1 MYQITCDGLILH
13 DVRLENI
20 YRVISPKCKLKMNT
34 TGTLTFQIAPVHP
47 YYSKIE
53 KLKSEITLTQ
63 DGEWIFTGRV
73 LNDEKDFDNIKTIE
87 CEGELAYL
95 LDSNQRQAEYHDL
108 SVSGYFTTLIEKH
121 NAAVPEDKKQFTV
134 GIVNVTDN
142 NDSLYR
148 YSNYENTWST
158 IKDKLID
165 RLGGYIRSRHSSDG
179 KRYVDYITDYGNVN
193 DQVINFGENLL
204 DLKQYIKGEN
214 IATAIIPLGAVIE
227 DEEQTDSAI
236 QKRVTIESVND
247 GKDYVFDQDAVN
259 LYGWVYDT
267 VTFDAVTVPAN
278 LLRKGQET
286 LAERKKLTLEIQLNA
301 VDLHLLN
308 VDIEKIKLGDKIRV
322 VSKPHGIDRYMTVSD
337 LTIDISK
344 ASGTKIVLGDVI
356 TSLTDV
362 TNKGA
367 DLTARVENI
376 ISDYGFKTDIQSIR
390 NTVNELSSNISQTA
404 QNILLEVYSNCASND
419 DVTAVTEQLKSSI
432 EVLNNLIEFRF
443 ESAITQTETVAGI
456 VTENQQLLE
465 EYIRFQGALIELGKV
480 GNAFTAELSNEK
492 LAFLQDNVEI
502 AYVSNNKLYIT
513 DAEIRNKLTIGNAT
527 NGYFDFIPRA
537 NGNLSLKWRES

>member
-13 DVRLENI
+13 DVRLETD
-20 YRVISPKCKLKMNT
+20 YRVISPKCKLKVNT
-34 TGTLTFQIAPVHP
+34 TGTLTFKVAPTHP
-47 YYSKIE
+47 YYSQIK
-53 KLKSEITLTQ
+53 KLESEITLTQ

-95 LDSNQRQAEYHDL
+95 IDSNQRFAEYHDAT
-108 SVSGYFTTLIEKH
+108 VQGYFTTLINKH
-121 NAAVPEDKKQFTV
+121 NAACPEAKKQFTV

-158 IKDKLID
+158 IKDKLIN
-165 RLGGYIRSRHSSDG
+165 RLGGYIRSRHLNG
-179 KRYVDYITDYGNVN
+179 VRYIDYVTDYGNVN

-204 DLKQYIKGEN
+204 DLKQYIKGED

-227 DEEQTDSAI
+227 DEEQTENI
-236 QKRVTIESVND
+236 QRRITIESVND
-247 GKDYVFDQDAVN
+247 GVDYVYDQDAVN
-259 LYGWVYDT
+259 LYGWIYDT
-267 VTFDAVTVPAN
+267 VVFDAVTVPAN
-278 LLRKGQET
+278 LKRKGQEE
-286 LAERKKLTLEIQLNA
+286 LAQRKLLKLEITLTA

-308 VDIEKIKLGDKIRV
+308 VDIEKIKLGDMIRV
-322 VSKPHGIDRYMTVSD
+322 ISAPHGIDRYMMVSD

-356 TSLTDV
+356 SSLTDV

-390 NTVNELSSNISQTA
+390 TTINELSSNLSQTA
-404 QNILLEVYSNCASND
+404 QNILLEVYSNCASVND
-419 DVTAVTEQLKSSI
+419 FEQITEQLRSSVEI
-432 EVLNNLIEFRF
+432 LNNLIEFRF

-456 VTENQQLLE
+456 VTENQTLLE
-465 EYIRFQGALIELGKV
+465 EYIRFQGALIELGRV
-480 GNAFTAELSNEK
+480 GNAFTAKLSNEK

-502 AYVSNNKLYIT
+502 AYISNNKLYIT
-513 DAEIRNKLTIGNAT
+513 DAEISNKLTIGNAT

-537 NGNLSLKWRES
+537 NGNLSLKWRSS

>member
-13 DVRLENI
+13 DVRLETD
-20 YRVISPKCKLKMNT
+20 YRVISPKCKLKVNT
-34 TGTLTFQIAPVHP
+34 TGTLTFKVAPTHP
-47 YYSKIE
+47 YYSQIK
-53 KLKSEITLTQ
+53 KLESEITLTQ

-73 LNDEKDFDNIKTIE
+73 LNDEKDFDNIKTVE

-95 LDSNQRQAEYHDL
+95 IDSNQRFAEYHDAT
-108 SVSGYFTTLIEKH
+108 VQGYFTTLINKH
-121 NAAVPEDKKQFTV
+121 NAACPEAKKQFTV

-158 IKDKLID
+158 IKDKLIN
-165 RLGGYIRSRHSSDG
+165 RLGGYIRSRHLNG
-179 KRYVDYITDYGNVN
+179 VRYIDYVTDYGNVN

-204 DLKQYIKGEN
+204 DLKQYIKGED

-227 DEEQTDSAI
+227 DEEQTENI
-236 QKRVTIESVND
+236 QRRITIESVND
-247 GKDYVFDQDAVN
+247 GVDYVYDQDAVN
-259 LYGWVYDT
+259 LYGWIFDT
-267 VTFDAVTVPAN
+267 VTFDSVTVPAN
-278 LLRKGQET
+278 LKRKGQEE
-286 LAERKKLTLEIQLNA
+286 LAQRKLLKLEITLNA

-308 VDIEKIKLGDKIRV
+308 VDIEKIKLGDMIRV
-322 VSKPHGIDRYMTVSD
+322 ISAPHGIDRYMMVSD

-356 TSLTDV
+356 SSLTDV

-390 NTVNELSSNISQTA
+390 TTINELSSNLSQTA
-404 QNILLEVYSNCASND
+404 QNILLEVYSNCASVND
-419 DVTAVTEQLKSSI
+419 FEQITEQLRSSVEI
-432 EVLNNLIEFRF
+432 LNNLIEFRF

-456 VTENQQLLE
+456 VTENQTLLE
-465 EYIRFQGALIELGKV
+465 EYIRFQGALIELGRV
-480 GNAFTAELSNEK
+480 GNAFTAKLSNEK

-502 AYVSNNKLYIT
+502 AYISNNKLYIT
-513 DAEIRNKLTIGNAT
+513 DAEISNKLTIGNAT

-537 NGNLSLKWRES
+537 NGNLSLKWRSS

>member
-13 DVRLENI
+13 DVRLETD

-34 TGTLTFQIAPVHP
+34 TGTLTFQIAPTHP
-47 YYSKIE
+47 YYSQIQ

-73 LNDEKDFDNIKTIE
+73 LNDEKDFDNIKTVE

-108 SVSGYFTTLIEKH
+108 SVSGYFTTLINKH
-121 NAAVPEDKKQFTV
+121 NAAVPEQKKQFTV
-134 GIVNVTDN
+134 GIVNVQDN

-148 YSNYENTWST
+148 YSNYENTWNT
-158 IKDKLID
+158 IKDKLIN
-165 RLGGYIRSRHSSDG
+165 RLGGYIRSRHLNG
-179 KRYVDYITDYGNVN
+179 VRYIDYITDYGNVN

-214 IATAIIPLGAVIE
+214 IATAIIPLGATIE
-227 DEEQTDSAI
+227 GEDQSDSAV

-247 GKDYVFDQDAVN
+247 GKDYVFDQDAVD

-267 VTFDAVTVPAN
+267 VTFDAVTVPSN
-278 LLRKGQET
+278 LLRKGQEA

-301 VDLHLLN
+301 VDLHLLD

-322 VSKPHGIDRYMTVSD
+322 ISKPHGIDRYMTVSD

-390 NTVNELSSNISQTA
+390 NTVNELSSNLSQTA
-404 QNILLEVYSNCASND
+404 QNILLEVYSNCASNE
-419 DVTAVTEQLKSSI
+419 DVEAVTEQLKSSI
-432 EVLNNLIEFRF
+432 EILNNLIEFRF

-480 GNAFTAELSNEK
+480 GNAFTAKLSNEK

-502 AYVSNNKLYIT
+502 AYISNNKLYIT
-513 DAEIRNKLTIGNAT
+513 DAEIKNKLTIGNSI

>member
-13 DVRLENI
+13 DVRLETD

-34 TGTLTFQIAPVHP
+34 TGTLTFQIAPTHP
-47 YYSKIE
+47 YYSQIQ

-73 LNDEKDFDNIKTIE
+73 LNDEKDFDNIKTVE

-108 SVSGYFTTLIEKH
+108 SVSGYFTTLINKH
-121 NAAVPEDKKQFTV
+121 NATVPEQKKQFTV
-134 GIVNVTDN
+134 GIVNVQDN

-148 YSNYENTWST
+148 YSNYENTWNT
-158 IKDKLID
+158 IKDKLIN
-165 RLGGYIRSRHSSDG
+165 RLGGYIRSRHLNG
-179 KRYVDYITDYGNVN
+179 VRYIDYITDYGNVN

-214 IATAIIPLGAVIE
+214 IATAIIPLGATIE
-227 DEEQTDSAI
+227 GEDQSDSAV

-247 GKDYVFDQDAVN
+247 GKDYVFDQDAVD

-267 VTFDAVTVPAN
+267 VTFDTVTVPAN

-301 VDLHLLN
+301 VDLHLLD

-322 VSKPHGIDRYMTVSD
+322 ISKPHGIDRYMTVSD

-390 NTVNELSSNISQTA
+390 NTVNELSSNLSQTA
-404 QNILLEVYSNCASND
+404 QNILLEVYSNCASNE
-419 DVTAVTEQLKSSI
+419 DVEAVTEQLKSSI
-432 EVLNNLIEFRF
+432 EILNNLIEFRF

-480 GNAFTAELSNEK
+480 GNAFTAKLSNEK

-502 AYVSNNKLYIT
+502 AYISNNKLYIT
-513 DAEIRNKLTIGNAT
+513 DAEIKNKFTIGNSI

>member
-13 DVRLENI
+13 DVRLETD
-20 YRVISPKCKLKMNT
+20 YRVISPKCKLKVNT
-34 TGTLTFQIAPVHP
+34 TGTLTFKVAPTHP
-47 YYSKIE
+47 YYSQIK
-53 KLKSEITLTQ
+53 KLESEITLTQ

-95 LDSNQRQAEYHDL
+95 IDSNQRFAEYHDAT
-108 SVSGYFTTLIEKH
+108 VQGYFTTLINKH
-121 NAAVPEDKKQFTV
+121 NAACPEAKKQFTV

-158 IKDKLID
+158 IKDKLIN
-165 RLGGYIRSRHSSDG
+165 RLGGYIRSRHLNG
-179 KRYVDYITDYGNVN
+179 VRYIDYVTDYGNVN
-193 DQVINFGENLL
+193 DQVINFGENLF

-227 DEEQTDSAI
+227 DEEQTENI
-236 QKRVTIESVND
+236 QRRITIESVND
-247 GKDYVFDQDAVN
+247 GVDYVYDQDAVN
-259 LYGWVYDT
+259 LYGWIYDT
-267 VTFDAVTVPAN
+267 VVFDAVTVPAN
-278 LLRKGQET
+278 LKRKGQEE
-286 LAERKKLTLEIQLNA
+286 LAQRKLLKLEITLTA

-308 VDIEKIKLGDKIRV
+308 VDIEKIKLGDMIRV
-322 VSKPHGIDRYMTVSD
+322 ISAPHGIDRYMMVSD

-356 TSLTDV
+356 SSLTDV

-390 NTVNELSSNISQTA
+390 TTINELSSNLSQTA
-404 QNILLEVYSNCASND
+404 QNILLEVYSNCASVND
-419 DVTAVTEQLKSSI
+419 FEQITEQLRSSVEI
-432 EVLNNLIEFRF
+432 LNNLIEFRF

-456 VTENQQLLE
+456 VTENQTLLE
-465 EYIRFQGALIELGKV
+465 EYIRFQGALIELGRV
-480 GNAFTAELSNEK
+480 GNAFTAKLSNEK

-502 AYVSNNKLYIT
+502 AYISNNKLYIT
-513 DAEIRNKLTIGNAT
+513 DAEISNKLTIGNAT

-537 NGNLSLKWRES
+537 NGNLSLKWRSS

>member
-13 DVRLENI
+13 DVRLETD

-34 TGTLTFQIAPVHP
+34 TGTLTFQIAPTHP
-47 YYSKIE
+47 YYSQIQ

-73 LNDEKDFDNIKTIE
+73 LNDEKDFDNIKTVE

-108 SVSGYFTTLIEKH
+108 SVSGYFTTLIDKH
-121 NAAVPEDKKQFTV
+121 NAAVPEQKKQFTV
-134 GIVNVTDN
+134 GIVNVQDN

-148 YSNYENTWST
+148 YSNYENTWNT
-158 IKDKLID
+158 IKDKLIN
-165 RLGGYIRSRHSSDG
+165 RLGGYIRSRHLNDV
-179 KRYVDYITDYGNVN
+179 RYIDYITDYGNVN

-214 IATAIIPLGAVIE
+214 IATAIIPLGATIE
-227 DEEQTDSAI
+227 GEDQSDSAV

-247 GKDYVFDQDAVN
+247 GKDYVFDQDAVD

-301 VDLHLLN
+301 VDLHLLD

-322 VSKPHGIDRYMTVSD
+322 ISKPHGIDRYMTVSD

-390 NTVNELSSNISQTA
+390 NTVNELSSNLSQTA
-404 QNILLEVYSNCASND
+404 QNILLEVYSNCASNE
-419 DVTAVTEQLKSSI
+419 DVEAVTEQLKSSI
-432 EVLNNLIEFRF
+432 EILNNLIEFRF

-480 GNAFTAELSNEK
+480 GNAFTAKLSNEK

-502 AYVSNNKLYIT
+502 AYISNNKLYIT
-513 DAEIRNKLTIGNAT
+513 DAEIKNKLTIGNSI

>member
-13 DVRLENI
+13 DVRLETD

-34 TGTLTFQIAPVHP
+34 TGTLAFQIAPTHP
-47 YYSKIE
+47 YYSQIQ

-73 LNDEKDFDNIKTIE
+73 LNDEKDFDNIKTVE

-108 SVSGYFTTLIEKH
+108 SVSGYFTTLINKH
-121 NAAVPEDKKQFTV
+121 NAAVPEQKKQFTV
-134 GIVNVTDN
+134 GIVNVQDN

-148 YSNYENTWST
+148 YSNYENTWNT
-158 IKDKLID
+158 IKDKLIN
-165 RLGGYIRSRHSSDG
+165 RLGGYIRSRHLNG
-179 KRYVDYITDYGNVN
+179 VRYIDYITDYGNVN

-214 IATAIIPLGAVIE
+214 IATAIIPLGATIE
-227 DEEQTDSAI
+227 GEDQSDSAV

-247 GKDYVFDQDAVN
+247 GKDYVFDQDAVD

-322 VSKPHGIDRYMTVSD
+322 ISKPHGIDRYMTVSD

-390 NTVNELSSNISQTA
+390 NTVNELSSNLSQTA
-404 QNILLEVYSNCASND
+404 QNILLEVYSNCASNG
-419 DVTAVTEQLKSSI
+419 DVEAVTEQLKSSI
-432 EVLNNLIEFRF
+432 EILNNLIEFRF

-480 GNAFTAELSNEK
+480 GNAFTAKLSNEK

-502 AYVSNNKLYIT
+502 AYISNNKLYIT
-513 DAEIRNKLTIGNAT
+513 DAEIKNKLTIGNSI

>member
-13 DVRLENI
+13 DVRLETD
-20 YRVISPKCKLKMNT
+20 YRVISPKCKLKTNT
-34 TGTLTFQIAPVHP
+34 TGTLTFQIAPTHP
-47 YYSKIE
+47 YYSQIQ

-63 DGEWIFTGRV
+63 DSEWIFTGRV
-73 LNDEKDFDNIKTIE
+73 LNDEKDFDNIKTVE

-108 SVSGYFTTLIEKH
+108 SVSGYFTTLINKH
-121 NAAVPEDKKQFTV
+121 NAAVPEQKKQFTV
-134 GIVNVTDN
+134 GIVNVQDN

-148 YSNYENTWST
+148 YSNYENTWNT
-158 IKDKLID
+158 IKDKLIN
-165 RLGGYIRSRHSSDG
+165 RLGGYIRSRHLNG
-179 KRYVDYITDYGNVN
+179 VRYIDYITDYGNVN

-214 IATAIIPLGAVIE
+214 IATAIIPLGATIE
-227 DEEQTDSAI
+227 GEDQSDSAV

-247 GKDYVFDQDAVN
+247 GKDYVFDQDAVD

-267 VTFDAVTVPAN
+267 VTFDAVTVPSN
-278 LLRKGQET
+278 LLRKGQEA

-301 VDLHLLN
+301 VDLHLLD

-322 VSKPHGIDRYMTVSD
+322 ISKPHGIDRYMTVSE

-390 NTVNELSSNISQTA
+390 NTVNELSSNLSQTA
-404 QNILLEVYSNCASND
+404 QNILLEVYSNCASNE
-419 DVTAVTEQLKSSI
+419 DVEAVTEQLKSSI
-432 EVLNNLIEFRF
+432 EILNNLIEFRF

-480 GNAFTAELSNEK
+480 GNAFTAKLSNEK

-502 AYVSNNKLYIT
+502 AYISNNKLYIT
-513 DAEIRNKLTIGNAT
+513 DAEIKNKLTIGNSI

>member
-13 DVRLENI
+13 DVRLETD

-34 TGTLTFQIAPVHP
+34 TGTLTFQIAPTHP
-47 YYSKIE
+47 YYSQIQ

-73 LNDEKDFDNIKTIE
+73 LNDEKDFDNIKTVE

-108 SVSGYFTTLIEKH
+108 SVSRYFTTLIDKH
-121 NAAVPEDKKQFTV
+121 NAAVPEQKKQFTV
-134 GIVNVTDN
+134 GIVNVQDN

-148 YSNYENTWST
+148 YSNYENTWNT
-158 IKDKLID
+158 IKDKLIN
-165 RLGGYIRSRHSSDG
+165 RLGGYIRSRHLNDV
-179 KRYVDYITDYGNVN
+179 RYIDYIADYGNVN

-214 IATAIIPLGAVIE
+214 IATAIIPLGATIE
-227 DEEQTDSAI
+227 GEDQSDSAV

-247 GKDYVFDQDAVN
+247 GKDYVFDQDAVD

-267 VTFDAVTVPAN
+267 VTFDTVTVPAN

-301 VDLHLLN
+301 VDLHLLD

-322 VSKPHGIDRYMTVSD
+322 ISKPHGIDRYMTVSD

-390 NTVNELSSNISQTA
+390 NTVNELSSNLSQTA
-404 QNILLEVYSNCASND
+404 QNILLEVYSNCASNE
-419 DVTAVTEQLKSSI
+419 DVEAVTEQLKSSI
-432 EVLNNLIEFRF
+432 EILNNLIEFRF

-480 GNAFTAELSNEK
+480 GNAFTAKLSNEK

-502 AYVSNNKLYIT
+502 AYISNNKLYIT
-513 DAEIRNKLTIGNAT
+513 DAEIKNKFTIGNSI

>member
-13 DVRLENI
+13 DVRLETD

-34 TGTLTFQIAPVHP
+34 TGTLTFRIAPTHP
-47 YYSKIE
+47 YYSQIQ

-73 LNDEKDFDNIKTIE
+73 LNDEKDFDNIKTVE

-108 SVSGYFTTLIEKH
+108 SVSGYFTTLINKH
-121 NAAVPEDKKQFTV
+121 NAAVPEQKKQFTV
-134 GIVNVTDN
+134 GIVNVQDN

-148 YSNYENTWST
+148 YSNYENTWNT
-158 IKDKLID
+158 IKNKLIN
-165 RLGGYIRSRHSSDG
+165 RLGGYIRSRHLNG
-179 KRYVDYITDYGNVN
+179 VRYIDYITDYGNVN

-214 IATAIIPLGAVIE
+214 
-227 DEEQTDSAI
+227 QSDSAV

-247 GKDYVFDQDAVN
+247 GKDYVFDQDAVD

-278 LLRKGQET
+278 LLKKGQET
-286 LAERKKLTLEIQLNA
+286 LAKRKKLTLEIQLNA
-301 VDLHLLN
+301 VDLHLLD

-322 VSKPHGIDRYMTVSD
+322 ISKPHGIDRYMTVSD

-367 DLTARVENI
+367 DLTAKVENI

-390 NTVNELSSNISQTA
+390 NTVNELSSNLSQTA
-404 QNILLEVYSNCASND
+404 QNILLEVYSNCASNK
-419 DVTAVTEQLKSSI
+419 DVEAVTEQLKSSI
-432 EVLNNLIEFRF
+432 EILNNLIEFRF

-480 GNAFTAELSNEK
+480 GNAFTAKLSNEK

-502 AYVSNNKLYIT
+502 AYISNNKLYIT
-513 DAEIRNKLTIGNAT
+513 DAEIKNKLTIGNSI

>member
-13 DVRLENI
+13 DVRLETD

-34 TGTLTFQIAPVHP
+34 TGTLTFQIAPTHP
-47 YYSKIE
+47 YYSQIQ

-73 LNDEKDFDNIKTIE
+73 LNDEKDFDNIKTVE

-108 SVSGYFTTLIEKH
+108 SVSGYFTTLINKH
-121 NAAVPEDKKQFTV
+121 NATVPEQKKQFTV
-134 GIVNVTDN
+134 GIVNVQDN

-148 YSNYENTWST
+148 YSNYENTWNT
-158 IKDKLID
+158 IKDKLIN
-165 RLGGYIRSRHSSDG
+165 RLGGYIRSRHLNG
-179 KRYVDYITDYGNVN
+179 VRYIDYITDYGNVN

-214 IATAIIPLGAVIE
+214 IATAIIPLGATIE
-227 DEEQTDSAI
+227 GEDQSDSAV

-247 GKDYVFDQDAVN
+247 GKDYVFDQDAVD

-301 VDLHLLN
+301 VDLHLLD

-322 VSKPHGIDRYMTVSD
+322 ISKPHGIDRYMTVSD

-390 NTVNELSSNISQTA
+390 NTVNELSSNFSQTA
-404 QNILLEVYSNCASND
+404 QNILLEVYSNCASNE
-419 DVTAVTEQLKSSI
+419 DVEAVTEQLKSSI
-432 EVLNNLIEFRF
+432 EILNNLIEFRF

-480 GNAFTAELSNEK
+480 GDAFTAKLSNEK

-502 AYVSNNKLYIT
+502 AYISNNKLYIT
-513 DAEIRNKLTIGNAT
+513 DAEIKNKLTIGNSI

>member
-13 DVRLENI
+13 DVRLETD

-34 TGTLTFQIAPVHP
+34 TGTLTFQIAPTHP
-47 YYSKIE
+47 YYSQIQ

-73 LNDEKDFDNIKTIE
+73 LNDEKDFDNIKTVE

-108 SVSGYFTTLIEKH
+108 SVSGYFTTLINKH
-121 NAAVPEDKKQFTV
+121 NAAVPEQKKQFTV
-134 GIVNVTDN
+134 GIVNVQDN

-148 YSNYENTWST
+148 YSNYENTWNT
-158 IKDKLID
+158 IKDKLIN
-165 RLGGYIRSRHSSDG
+165 RLGGYIRSRHLNG
-179 KRYVDYITDYGNVN
+179 VRYIDYITDYGNVN

-214 IATAIIPLGAVIE
+214 IATAIIPLGATIE
-227 DEEQTDSAI
+227 GEDQSDSAV

-247 GKDYVFDQDAVN
+247 GKDYVFDQDAVD

-267 VTFDAVTVPAN
+267 VIFDAVTVPAN

-322 VSKPHGIDRYMTVSD
+322 ISKPHGIDRYMTVSD

-390 NTVNELSSNISQTA
+390 NTVNELSSNLSQTA
-404 QNILLEVYSNCASND
+404 QNILLEVYSNCASNS
-419 DVTAVTEQLKSSI
+419 DVEAVTEQLKSSI
-432 EVLNNLIEFRF
+432 EILNNLIEFRF

-480 GNAFTAELSNEK
+480 GNAFTAKLSNEK

-502 AYVSNNKLYIT
+502 AYISNNKLYIT
-513 DAEIRNKLTIGNAT
+513 DAEIKNKLTIGNSI

>member
-13 DVRLENI
+13 DVRLETD

-34 TGTLTFQIAPVHP
+34 TGTLTFQIAPTHP
-47 YYSKIE
+47 YYSQIQ

-73 LNDEKDFDNIKTIE
+73 LNDEKDFDNIKTVE

-108 SVSGYFTTLIEKH
+108 SVSGYFTTLINKH
-121 NAAVPEDKKQFTV
+121 NAAVPEQKKQFTV
-134 GIVNVTDN
+134 GIVNVQDN

-148 YSNYENTWST
+148 YSNYENTWNT
-158 IKDKLID
+158 IKDKLIN
-165 RLGGYIRSRHSSDG
+165 RLGGYIRSRHLNG
-179 KRYVDYITDYGNVN
+179 VRYIDYITDYGNVN

-214 IATAIIPLGAVIE
+214 IATAIIPLGATIE
-227 DEEQTDSAI
+227 GEDQSDSAV

-247 GKDYVFDQDAVN
+247 GKDYVFDQDAVD

-267 VTFDAVTVPAN
+267 VIFDAVTVPAN
-278 LLRKGQET
+278 LLRKGQEA

-322 VSKPHGIDRYMTVSD
+322 ISKPHGIDRYMTVSD

-390 NTVNELSSNISQTA
+390 NTVNELSSNLSQTA
-404 QNILLEVYSNCASND
+404 QNILLEVYSNCASNS
-419 DVTAVTEQLKSSI
+419 DVEAVTEQLKSSI
-432 EVLNNLIEFRF
+432 EILNNLIEFRF

-480 GNAFTAELSNEK
+480 GNAFTAKLSNEK

-502 AYVSNNKLYIT
+502 AYISNNKLYIT
-513 DAEIRNKLTIGNAT
+513 DAEIKNKLTIGNSI

>member
-13 DVRLENI
+13 DVRLETD

-34 TGTLTFQIAPVHP
+34 TGTLTFQIAPTHP
-47 YYSKIE
+47 YYSQIQ

-73 LNDEKDFDNIKTIE
+73 LNDEKDFDNIKTVE

-108 SVSGYFTTLIEKH
+108 SVSGYFTTLIDKH
-121 NAAVPEDKKQFTV
+121 NAAVPEQKKQFTV
-134 GIVNVTDN
+134 GIVNVQDN

-148 YSNYENTWST
+148 YSNYENTWNT
-158 IKDKLID
+158 IKDKLIN
-165 RLGGYIRSRHSSDG
+165 RLGGYIRSRHLNDV
-179 KRYVDYITDYGNVN
+179 RYIDYITDYGNVN

-214 IATAIIPLGAVIE
+214 IATAIIPLGATIE
-227 DEEQTDSAI
+227 GEDQSDSAV

-247 GKDYVFDQDAVN
+247 GKDYVFDQDAVD

-301 VDLHLLN
+301 VDLHLLD

-322 VSKPHGIDRYMTVSD
+322 ISKPHGIDRYMTVSD

-390 NTVNELSSNISQTA
+390 NTVNELSSNLSQTA
-404 QNILLEVYSNCASND
+404 QNILLEVYSNCASNED
-419 DVTAVTEQLKSSI
+419 FEAVTEQLKSSI
-432 EVLNNLIEFRF
+432 EILNNLIEFRF

-480 GNAFTAELSNEK
+480 GNAFTAKLSNEK

-502 AYVSNNKLYIT
+502 AYISNNKLYIT
-513 DAEIRNKLTIGNAT
+513 DAEIKNKLTIGNSI

>member
-13 DVRLENI
+13 DVRLETD

-34 TGTLTFQIAPVHP
+34 TGTLTFQIAPTHP
-47 YYSKIE
+47 YYSQIQ

-73 LNDEKDFDNIKTIE
+73 LNDEKDFDNIKTVE

-108 SVSGYFTTLIEKH
+108 SVSGYFTTLINKH
-121 NAAVPEDKKQFTV
+121 NAAVPEQKKQFTV
-134 GIVNVTDN
+134 GIVNVQDN

-148 YSNYENTWST
+148 YSNYENTWNT
-158 IKDKLID
+158 IKDKLIN
-165 RLGGYIRSRHSSDG
+165 RLGGYVRSRHLNG
-179 KRYVDYITDYGNVN
+179 VRYIDYITDYGNVN

-214 IATAIIPLGAVIE
+214 IATAIIPLGATIE
-227 DEEQTDSAI
+227 GEDQSDSAV

-247 GKDYVFDQDAVN
+247 GKDYVFDQDAVD

-278 LLRKGQET
+278 LLRKGQEA

-301 VDLHLLN
+301 VDLHLLD

-322 VSKPHGIDRYMTVSD
+322 ISKPHGIDRYMTVSD

-390 NTVNELSSNISQTA
+390 NTVNELSSNLSQTA
-404 QNILLEVYSNCASND
+404 QNILLEVYSNCASNE
-419 DVTAVTEQLKSSI
+419 DVEAVTEQLKSSI
-432 EVLNNLIEFRF
+432 EILNNLIEFRF

-480 GNAFTAELSNEK
+480 GNAFTAKLSNEK

-502 AYVSNNKLYIT
+502 AYISNNKLYIT
-513 DAEIRNKLTIGNAT
+513 DAEIKNKLTIGNSI

>member
-13 DVRLENI
+13 DVRLETD

-34 TGTLTFQIAPVHP
+34 TGTLTFQIAPTHP
-47 YYSKIE
+47 YYSQIQ

-73 LNDEKDFDNIKTIE
+73 LNDEKDFDNIKTVE

-108 SVSGYFTTLIEKH
+108 SVSGYFTTLINKH
-121 NAAVPEDKKQFTV
+121 NAAVPEQKKQFTV
-134 GIVNVTDN
+134 GIVNVQDN

-148 YSNYENTWST
+148 YSNYENTWNT
-158 IKDKLID
+158 IKDKLIN
-165 RLGGYIRSRHSSDG
+165 RLGGYIRSRHLNG
-179 KRYVDYITDYGNVN
+179 VRYIDYITDYGNVN

-214 IATAIIPLGAVIE
+214 VATAIIPLGATIE
-227 DEEQTDSAI
+227 GEDQSDSAV

-247 GKDYVFDQDAVN
+247 GKDYVFDQDAVD

-267 VTFDAVTVPAN
+267 VTFDAVTVPSN
-278 LLRKGQET
+278 LLRKGQEA

-301 VDLHLLN
+301 VDLHLLD

-322 VSKPHGIDRYMTVSD
+322 ISKPHGIDRYMTVSD

-390 NTVNELSSNISQTA
+390 NTLNELSSNLSQTA
-404 QNILLEVYSNCASND
+404 QNILLEVYSNCASNE
-419 DVTAVTEQLKSSI
+419 DVEAVTEQLKSSI
-432 EVLNNLIEFRF
+432 EILNNLIEFRF

-480 GNAFTAELSNEK
+480 GNAFTAKLSNEK

-502 AYVSNNKLYIT
+502 AYISNNKLYIT
-513 DAEIRNKLTIGNAT
+513 DAEIKNKLTIGNSI

-537 NGNLSLKWRES
+537 NGNLSLKWRKS

>member
-13 DVRLENI
+13 DVRLETD
-20 YRVISPKCKLKMNT
+20 YRVISPKCKLKVNT
-34 TGTLTFQIAPVHP
+34 TGTLTFKVAHTHP
-47 YYSKIE
+47 YYSQIK
-53 KLKSEITLTQ
+53 KLESEITLTQ

-73 LNDEKDFDNIKTIE
+73 LNDEKDFDNIKTVE

-95 LDSNQRQAEYHDL
+95 IDSNQRFAEYHDAT
-108 SVSGYFTTLIEKH
+108 VQGYFTTLINKH
-121 NAAVPEDKKQFTV
+121 NAACPEAKKQFTV

-158 IKDKLID
+158 IKDKLIN
-165 RLGGYIRSRHSSDG
+165 RLGGYIRSRHLNG
-179 KRYVDYITDYGNVN
+179 VRYIDYVTDYGNVN

-204 DLKQYIKGEN
+204 DLKQYIKGED

-227 DEEQTDSAI
+227 DEEQTENI
-236 QKRVTIESVND
+236 QRRITIESVND
-247 GKDYVFDQDAVN
+247 GVDYVYDQDAVN
-259 LYGWVYDT
+259 LYGWIFDT
-267 VTFDAVTVPAN
+267 VTFDSVTVPAN
-278 LLRKGQET
+278 LKRKGQEE
-286 LAERKKLTLEIQLNA
+286 LAQRKLLKLEITLNA

-308 VDIEKIKLGDKIRV
+308 VDIEKIKLGDMIRV
-322 VSKPHGIDRYMTVSD
+322 ISAPHGIDRYMMVSD

-356 TSLTDV
+356 SSLTDV

-390 NTVNELSSNISQTA
+390 TTINELSSNLSQTA
-404 QNILLEVYSNCASND
+404 QNILLEVYSNCASVND
-419 DVTAVTEQLKSSI
+419 FEQITEQLRSSVEI
-432 EVLNNLIEFRF
+432 LNNLIEFRF

-456 VTENQQLLE
+456 VTENQTLLE
-465 EYIRFQGALIELGKV
+465 EYIRFQGALIELGRV
-480 GNAFTAELSNEK
+480 GNAFTAKLSNEK
-492 LAFLQDNVEI
+492 LAFLQNNVEI
-502 AYVSNNKLYIT
+502 AYISNNKLYIT
-513 DAEIRNKLTIGNAT
+513 DAEISNKLTIGNAT

-537 NGNLSLKWRES
+537 NGNLSLKWRSS

>member
-13 DVRLENI
+13 DVRLETD

-34 TGTLTFQIAPVHP
+34 TGTLTFQIAPTHP
-47 YYSKIE
+47 YYSQIQ

-73 LNDEKDFDNIKTIE
+73 LNDEKDFDNIKTVE

-108 SVSGYFTTLIEKH
+108 SVSGYFTTLINKH
-121 NAAVPEDKKQFTV
+121 NAAVPEQKKQFTV
-134 GIVNVTDN
+134 GIVNVQDN

-148 YSNYENTWST
+148 YSNYENTWNT
-158 IKDKLID
+158 IKDKLIN
-165 RLGGYIRSRHSSDG
+165 RLGGYIRSRHLNG
-179 KRYVDYITDYGNVN
+179 VRYIDYITDYGNVN

-214 IATAIIPLGAVIE
+214 IATAIIPLGATIE
-227 DEEQTDSAI
+227 GEDQSDSAV

-247 GKDYVFDQDAVN
+247 GKDYVFDQDAVD

-301 VDLHLLN
+301 VDLHLLD

-322 VSKPHGIDRYMTVSD
+322 ISKPHGIDRYMTVSD

-390 NTVNELSSNISQTA
+390 NTVNELSSNLSQTA

-419 DVTAVTEQLKSSI
+419 DVEAVTEQLKSSI
-432 EVLNNLIEFRF
+432 EILNNLIEFRF

-480 GNAFTAELSNEK
+480 GNAFTAKLSNEK

-502 AYVSNNKLYIT
+502 AYISNNKLYIT
-513 DAEIRNKLTIGNAT
+513 DAEIKNKLTIGNSI

>member
-13 DVRLENI
+13 DVRLETD
-20 YRVISPKCKLKMNT
+20 YRVISPKCKLKVNT
-34 TGTLTFQIAPVHP
+34 TGTLTFKVAPTHP
-47 YYSKIE
+47 YYSQIK
-53 KLKSEITLTQ
+53 KLESEITLTQ

-73 LNDEKDFDNIKTIE
+73 LNDEKDFDNIKTVE

-95 LDSNQRQAEYHDL
+95 IDSNQRFAEYHDAT
-108 SVSGYFTTLIEKH
+108 VQGYFTTLINKH
-121 NAAVPEDKKQFTV
+121 NAACPEAKKQFTV

-158 IKDKLID
+158 IKDKLIN
-165 RLGGYIRSRHSSDG
+165 RLGGYIRSRHLNG
-179 KRYVDYITDYGNVN
+179 VRYIDYVTDYGNVN

-227 DEEQTDSAI
+227 DEEQTENI
-236 QKRVTIESVND
+236 QRRITIESVND
-247 GKDYVFDQDAVN
+247 GVDYVYDQDAVN
-259 LYGWVYDT
+259 LYGWIFDT
-267 VTFDAVTVPAN
+267 VTFDSVTVPAN
-278 LLRKGQET
+278 LKRKGQEE
-286 LAERKKLTLEIQLNA
+286 LAQRKLLKLEITLNA

-308 VDIEKIKLGDKIRV
+308 VDIEKIKLGDMIRV
-322 VSKPHGIDRYMTVSD
+322 ISAPHGIDRYMMVSD

-344 ASGTKIVLGDVI
+344 ASGTKIALGDVI
-356 TSLTDV
+356 SSLTDV

-390 NTVNELSSNISQTA
+390 TTINELSSNLSQTA
-404 QNILLEVYSNCASND
+404 QNILLEVYSNCASVND
-419 DVTAVTEQLKSSI
+419 FEQITEQLRSSVEI
-432 EVLNNLIEFRF
+432 LNNLIEFRF

-456 VTENQQLLE
+456 VTENQTLLE
-465 EYIRFQGALIELGKV
+465 EYIRFQGALIELGRV
-480 GNAFTAELSNEK
+480 GNAFTAKLSNEK

-502 AYVSNNKLYIT
+502 AYISNNKLYIT
-513 DAEIRNKLTIGNAT
+513 DAEISNKLTIGNAT

-537 NGNLSLKWRES
+537 NGNLSLKWRSS

>member
-13 DVRLENI
+13 DVRLETD

-34 TGTLTFQIAPVHP
+34 TGTLTFQIAPTHP
-47 YYSKIE
+47 YYSQIQ

-73 LNDEKDFDNIKTIE
+73 LNDEKDFDNIKTVE

-108 SVSGYFTTLIEKH
+108 SVSGYFTTLIDKH
-121 NAAVPEDKKQFTV
+121 NAAVPEQKKQFTV
-134 GIVNVTDN
+134 GIVNVQDN

-148 YSNYENTWST
+148 YSNYENTWNT
-158 IKDKLID
+158 IKDKLIN
-165 RLGGYIRSRHSSDG
+165 RLGGYIRSRHLNDV
-179 KRYVDYITDYGNVN
+179 RYIDYITDYGNVN

-214 IATAIIPLGAVIE
+214 IATAIIPLGATIE
-227 DEEQTDSAI
+227 GEDQSDSAV

-247 GKDYVFDQDAVN
+247 GKDYVFDQDAVD

-301 VDLHLLN
+301 VDLHLLD

-322 VSKPHGIDRYMTVSD
+322 ISKPHGIDRYMTVSD

-390 NTVNELSSNISQTA
+390 NTVNELSSNLSQTA
-404 QNILLEVYSNCASND
+404 QNILLEVYSNCASNE
-419 DVTAVTEQLKSSI
+419 DVESVTEQLKSSI
-432 EVLNNLIEFRF
+432 EILNNLIEFRF

-480 GNAFTAELSNEK
+480 GNAFTAKLSNEK

-502 AYVSNNKLYIT
+502 AYISNNKLYIT
-513 DAEIRNKLTIGNAT
+513 DAEIKNKLTIGNSI